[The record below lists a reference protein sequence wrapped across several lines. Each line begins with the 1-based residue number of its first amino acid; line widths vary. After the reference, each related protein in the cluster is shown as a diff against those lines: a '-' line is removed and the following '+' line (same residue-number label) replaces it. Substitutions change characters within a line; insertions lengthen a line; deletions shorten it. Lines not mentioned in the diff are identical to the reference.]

1 MSEELQEQLESTL
14 NELDRLPVDVGD
26 DPVSELLT
34 LIRNFVSR
42 IESVIDGS
50 VASGL
55 CIVQSATDAYERFIK
70 DIGSM
75 TPRFRPVSKQNV
87 QSAEFQEFPTALELD
102 QLDSKIMTAD
112 ILHLDDILQMAK
124 RYALLSCILCTQ
136 QTRLIIVVEQS
147 SLSRTSRKLSL

>member
-55 CIVQSATDAYERFIK
+55 CVVQSATDAYERFIK

-87 QSAEFQEFPTALELD
+87 QSAEFQE
-102 QLDSKIMTAD
+102 
-112 ILHLDDILQMAK
+112 
-124 RYALLSCILCTQ
+124 
-136 QTRLIIVVEQS
+136 
-147 SLSRTSRKLSL
+147 